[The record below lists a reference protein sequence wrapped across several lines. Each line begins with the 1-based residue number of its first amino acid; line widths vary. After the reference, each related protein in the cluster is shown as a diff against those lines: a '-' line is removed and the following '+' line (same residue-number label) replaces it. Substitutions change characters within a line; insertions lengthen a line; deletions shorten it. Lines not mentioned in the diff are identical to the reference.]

1 MRVELRHGDCVVRL
15 KEIGDGSL
23 GAVVSDPPYGLEFM
37 GKEWDA
43 PWKYGIRKVG
53 FKGFG
58 ALPTFTSSRNPICK
72 TCRKHMRGS
81 KNHAH
86 CVCELPDYD
95 QTDHMIRDRQAYQN
109 WCRTWLEELFRA
121 VKPGGR
127 VLLFGGSRMYHRM
140 TMAMEEVGFTD
151 LQLAAWCYF
160 SGFPKSHSVAR
171 GIDDRLGVERPMIR
185 VPASQVRNPKSIN
198 SGHGIEGGDRP
209 WMRNAREV
217 GYHEKASPEP
227 VSKEAVLYEGYGT
240 ALKPAWEP
248 VVMANRP

>member
-1 MRVELRHGDCVVRL
+1 MRIDLRQGDCVVRL
-15 KEIGDGSL
+15 KEIEDGSL

-37 GKEWDA
+37 RGDDEWKET
-43 PWKYGIRKVG
+43 WKYGIRKLG
-53 FKGFG
+53 FKGSS
-58 ALPTFTSSRNPICK
+58 ALPTFTASRNPV
-72 TCRKHMRGS
+72 CRKCHKHMRGS
-81 KNHAH
+81 KNHVH

-95 QTDHMIRDRQAYQN
+95 QTDHMIRDRQAYQD
-109 WCRTWLEELFRA
+109 WCRTWLEELFR
-121 VKPGGR
+121 VVQPGGQ

-171 GIDDRLGVERPMIR
+171 GIDDRLGAERPMIR
-185 VPASQVRNPKSIN
+185 VPASQVR
-198 SGHGIEGGDRP
+198 D
-209 WMRNAREV
+209 A
-217 GYHEKASPEP
+217 HEKASPEP
-227 VSKEAVLYEGYGT
+227 VSEEAIRYEGYGT